1 MTSVHQDLT
10 QPQGQNPRN
19 AQRVQD
25 AEQQCELLVIGAG
38 SAGIAAAAAGQRAG
52 AKVTVIERERPGGA
66 SLWTGT
72 VPTKALIAA
81 ARAAHLMRT
90 ADRFA
95 ITPVEPQLNF
105 GELMR
110 GIQDRV
116 SAAAPTEPSGALQRL
131 GVDVVAGAA
140 RFTGPETIMVG
151 DVSYRFS
158 RAVIA
163 SGTAP
168 AMPPIP
174 GLVECNPLTVT
185 SFWELRFLPEQVTL
199 IGGGPT
205 GCEFAQA
212 LARLGSKVRII
223 ELADR
228 LLPRE
233 EPEASEMI
241 AERLRSEGVEVLTG
255 TAVRRAIS
263 YAHHQQLIIAGPDGA
278 EPVTIESGRIMVTA
292 GRRPVTVGLDLPRAG
307 VFLNEQG
314 YIAVDDRLRTE
325 NRKVYAAGDAVG
337 DRPLA
342 SLAELDGEIAATNAV
357 SGRSRIAR
365 HELGPQVVFTDP
377 EIGRIG
383 HTEMS
388 ARVGLGDWL
397 RVRKSSGRID
407 RAIAENEPSGLTKII
422 SNGHGRMV
430 GATVISP
437 RAGEVITEL
446 ATVLQR
452 GGRIADLASV
462 PHAYPT
468 WSDALWHAAM
478 DDQAERQTAPTG
490 RTAVLR
496 RR

>member
-1 MTSVHQDLT
+1 MTSLSQDLAHSEAET
-10 QPQGQNPRN
+10 PPDAPQHC
-19 AQRVQD
+19 D
-25 AEQQCELLVIGAG
+25 LLVIGAG

-52 AKVTVIERERPGGA
+52 AKVTVIERERPGGT

-81 ARAAHLMRT
+81 ARAARLMRT

-95 ITPVEPQLNF
+95 ITPVEPQINF
-105 GELMR
+105 GDLMR

-116 SAAAPTEPSGALQRL
+116 AAAAPTEPAGALRRL
-131 GVDVVAGAA
+131 GIEVVSGDAH
-140 RFTGPETIMVG
+140 FTGADSIMVG
-151 DVSYRFS
+151 EDSYHFS

-168 AMPPIP
+168 TMPPIP
-174 GLVECNPLTVT
+174 GLAECNPLTVT
-185 SFWELRFLPEQVTL
+185 SFWELRFLPEHVTL
-199 IGGGPT
+199 LGGGPT

-212 LARLGSKVRII
+212 LVRLGSEVRII
-223 ELADR
+223 EQAER

-241 AERLRSEGVEVLTG
+241 TEQLRSEGVEVLTG

-263 YAHHQQLIIAGPDGA
+263 YAHHQQLIISGPDEA
-278 EPVTIESGRIMVTA
+278 EPRTIESGRIMVAA
-292 GRRPVTVGLDLPRAG
+292 GRRPVTVGLDLGRAG
-307 VFLNEQG
+307 IFLNGQG
-314 YIAVDDRLRTE
+314 YIATDERLRTA

-342 SLAELDGEIAATNAV
+342 SLAELDGEIAATNAI

-365 HELGPQVVFTDP
+365 HDLGPQVVFTDP

-383 HTEMS
+383 HTELS

-407 RAIAENEPSGLTKII
+407 RAIAENEPSGMTKII

-452 GGRIADLASV
+452 GGRIGDLASV

-468 WSDALWHAAM
+468 WSDALWHAAL
-478 DDQAERQTAPTG
+478 DDQAERQNAPVG
-490 RTAVLR
+490 RGAVLR